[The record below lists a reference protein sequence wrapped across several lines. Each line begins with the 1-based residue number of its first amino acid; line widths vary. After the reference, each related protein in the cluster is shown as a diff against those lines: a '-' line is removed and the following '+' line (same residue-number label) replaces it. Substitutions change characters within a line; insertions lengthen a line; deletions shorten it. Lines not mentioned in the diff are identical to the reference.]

1 MLSTNKLL
9 TAVRISLISEQIF
22 SANFIFMK
30 KIIVILILLISNKII
45 AQNSATGSW
54 FGQADVEM
62 EGVHSNYL
70 TELIIKQKGDEIEGI
85 FGYYFKDVHQ
95 SFYIHGSY
103 NAHRKEILIKNIPLI
118 YFNTNSTV
126 NSIDCNTD
134 FLGTIIVS
142 KVKKTINGHFY
153 HDGKYKY
160 TCPDLRVSYV
170 LGVDDKQEDSALK
183 NTAGKKFWQPQPDD
197 FLVSTTET
205 KKEEIVAPTSA
216 PVAKKNDAPPAL
228 IAKDITPTKEDDS
241 KKIADQFLKRKNTLS
256 KELVVASD
264 SVLLSF
270 YDNGDIDGDSIS
282 VFLNKQVVLTHQGL
296 TARAI
301 NIYVKL
307 DSTKDVN
314 EISMFAENLG
324 TIPPNTALMV
334 VTDGVN
340 RYEVYMSSSLTQN
353 SAVRL
358 RRKK

>member
-1 MLSTNKLL
+1 
-9 TAVRISLISEQIF
+9 
-22 SANFIFMK
+22 MK
-30 KIIVILILLISNKII
+30 KIFVILILLISNKII
-45 AQNSATGSW
+45 AQKSASGSW

-95 SFYIHGSY
+95 SFFIHGTY
-103 NAHRKEILIKNIPLI
+103 NARTREILIKNIPLI

-134 FLGTIIVS
+134 FLGTIIIS

-160 TCPDLRVSYV
+160 TCPDLRVNYV
-170 LGVDDKQEDSALK
+170 LDVDDKQEDSILK
-183 NTAGKKFWQPQPDD
+183 NTASGKKFWQPQPDD
-197 FLVSTTET
+197 FVVSTTQT
-205 KKEEIVAPTSA
+205 KKEEIATTET
-216 PVAKKNDAPPAL
+216 PVAKTKNTPL
-228 IAKDITPTKEDDS
+228 ELKTTDITPTKEDDS
-241 KKIADQFLKRKNTLS
+241 KKIADQFVKRKNILS
-256 KELVVASD
+256 KELIVASD

>member
-1 MLSTNKLL
+1 
-9 TAVRISLISEQIF
+9 
-22 SANFIFMK
+22 MK
-30 KIIVILILLISNKII
+30 KICLLLCLFAGNHLI
-45 AQNSATGSW
+45 AQNVTGSW

-62 EGVHSNYL
+62 SGYHSNYL

-95 SFYIHGSY
+95 SFYVHGSY
-103 NAHRKEILIKNIPLI
+103 DARKKEILIKNIPII
-118 YFNTNSTV
+118 YFNSNSTI
-126 NSIDCNTD
+126 NSVDCNTD
-134 FLGTIIVS
+134 FLGIILVS
-142 KVKKTINGHFY
+142 KVKKSINGHFY

-170 LGVDDKQEDSALK
+170 LDIDDKTQDSILK
-183 NTAGKKFWQPQPDD
+183 NTASGKKFWQPQPDD
-197 FLVSTTET
+197 FVISTTET
-205 KKEEIVAPTSA
+205 KKEEIAVTETPANSA
-216 PVAKKNDAPPAL
+216 PNTPLLLKT
-228 IAKDITPTKEDDS
+228 KDITPAKEDDS
-241 KKIADQFLKRKNTLS
+241 KKISEQFIKRKNILS

-282 VFLNKQVVLTHQGL
+282 VFMNSKVVLTHQGL

-301 NIYVKL
+301 NLYVKL

>member
-1 MLSTNKLL
+1 
-9 TAVRISLISEQIF
+9 
-22 SANFIFMK
+22 MK
-30 KIIVILILLISNKII
+30 KIFVILILLNCNRLF
-45 AQNSATGSW
+45 AQSATGSW

-62 EGVHSNYL
+62 EGIHSNYL

-95 SFYIHGSY
+95 SFFIHGTY
-103 NAHRKEILIKNIPLI
+103 NARTKEILIKNIPLI

-142 KVKKTINGHFY
+142 KVKKTISGHFY

-160 TCPDLRVSYV
+160 TCPDLRVMYV
-170 LGVDDKQEDSALK
+170 LDVEEKKEDSILK
-183 NTAGKKFWQPQPDD
+183 NTASGKKLWQPQPDD
-197 FLVSTTET
+197 FVVTSTET
-205 KKEEIVAPTSA
+205 KKEEIITSA
-216 PVAKKNDAPPAL
+216 TPSNNPPNTNAPLPLKATDVTP
-228 IAKDITPTKEDDS
+228 AKDGDDA
-241 KKIADQFLKRKNTLS
+241 KKIAEQFKKRKNILS

-282 VFLNKQVVLTHQGL
+282 VFMNSKVVLTHQGL

-334 VTDGVN
+334 VSDGVN

-358 RRKK
+358 RRKKVTTL